1 MSRDWRLTPVAEQ
14 SLREIA
20 RWTIETF
27 GQNQATAYMND
38 LIARCS
44 ELANGQAFEQRCN
57 QLVDAAMPEDMCFSR
72 CGQHFIV
79 FIRDN
84 DLVTII
90 EILHARSNLPARLN
104 NLAGK

>member
-1 MSRDWRLTPVAEQ
+1 MGRDWRLTPLAEQ

-27 GQNQATAYMND
+27 GQNQAAAYMND

-44 ELANGQAFEQRCN
+44 ELANGQAFEQNCS
-57 QLVDAAMPEDMCFSR
+57 QLVDSAMPEDMCFSR

-79 FIRDN
+79 FVRDS
-84 DLVTII
+84 DFVTII
-90 EILHARSNLPARLN
+90 EILHARSNLPARLS
-104 NLAGK
+104 NLGEK